1 MPSSKA
7 VSTCLVCKKRPK
19 RKAYQFCSK
28 RCTNIAA
35 KKAPQLLR
43 VPKNH
48 VMYKDVAKSF
58 RSTWNSN
65 ASRPTIARMYL
76 ITWTE
81 KLRSSFDNYRA
92 NVANKLKRG
101 KKLKEVKRFRS
112 EARMCR
118 LGDPGKS
125 TKLCKRQQC
134 HLCRAIAT
142 GFMSTLSYK
151 RALVIMGNLRR
162 TRFGGGV
169 YMAPA
174 SSTAFQYA
182 DNCNTG
188 SRYKAV
194 LSTRAVLG
202 NPQKVVSNDR
212 LRLWP
217 NPGYDS
223 LEAHPPDGGPAELVV
238 YNYNSVRPAYL
249 LILK

>member
-1 MPSSKA
+1 MSSKI
-7 VSTCLVCKKRPK
+7 VSTCLVCRKRPK

-58 RSTWNSN
+58 RNTWNSN
-65 ASRPTIARMYL
+65 IRRPAIARMYL
-76 ITWTE
+76 ITWKKT
-81 KLRSSFDNYRA
+81 LRSSFDNYRA
-92 NVANKLKRG
+92 NIA
-101 KKLKEVKRFRS
+101 KKLKGGKKPREVKRFRS

-142 GFMSTLSYK
+142 GFKSTLNYK
-151 RALVIMGNLRR
+151 RSLVQQGDLRR
-162 TRFGGGV
+162 TRFGGGI

-174 SSTAFQYA
+174 SSMAFRYA
-182 DNCNTG
+182 DNGNTG
-188 SRYKAV
+188 SQYKAV

-202 NPQKVVSNDR
+202 KPQKVVFDDRFR
-212 LRLWP
+212 LRP

-223 LEAHPPDGGPAELVV
+223 LEAHPPDGGPSELIV